1 MARRSAGSP
10 LDLSREETWAI
21 RVELVLQDGENEKV
35 RAGLREIAGARRV
48 GIDSG
53 TGSIS
58 VPMVGVVLRLE
69 AADVGTAVARGVTA
83 AIEAVGLPIE
93 RLYGVTAIR
102 TVIVPE
108 ELDDDVPGLV
118 D

>member
-1 MARRSAGSP
+1 
-10 LDLSREETWAI
+10 
-21 RVELVLQDGENEKV
+21 
-35 RAGLREIAGARRV
+35 
-48 GIDSG
+48 
-53 TGSIS
+53 
-58 VPMVGVVLRLE
+58 
-69 AADVGTAVARGVTA
+69 VTA
-83 AIEAVGLPIE
+83 AIEAAGLPIE